1 MLKTL
6 SKKFLLLSLFSL
18 SLLTGCSST
27 SSSISS
33 NSQATN
39 NSLSSTSMYVN
50 PTSTSSIDTSSLPT
64 PNEVDYESIKTSI
77 KNQINSLSLDEYKS
91 NTSYDETNI
100 TTLIDGDAIS
110 SSGDYLLT
118 GDYNVGLSITAAKDS
133 VIHLYF
139 NNASING
146 NNTSGIIKSDKKI
159 TLIITLI
166 NGTTNTITSTGE
178 GNNILQVKGDLII
191 NGNGSLNISTSSLDA
206 SGIKVSSSLYIFDST
221 INIIASKHGIASE
234 NFYMEGANLTINN
247 LDDSKDGI
255 HTECDYDNKKGTTY
269 DFDYEKGYVIIKDSS
284 YTCNVKGDGIQSDTF
299 IDIDNSNI
307 NITTQGSF
315 VKYSTENIQTYGLE
329 NDDFKY
335 QYSNNT
341 YKRVGSDE
349 IRNVSSYYALVQ
361 SSKGLKV
368 GTIEYDTN
376 GDDEDDNQITSTN
389 YGLILDSS
397 NIIINSTDDAI
408 HTNNGNS
415 YMLDSSITIDT
426 LDDGITAD
434 NVNYI
439 DGGSITINSSYEGL
453 EGSYIKIVDG
463 IITINSSDDG
473 INAASDDSS
482 IIPYILIEDGT
493 INVYNE
499 GDGIDS
505 NGYTYINGGNICVH
519 GPNNSGD
526 SPLDADKGTYINNG
540 NVLCYTTSS
549 MYENPSSSSVQYSIS
564 TSLGSTYSSNS
575 LIEIK
580 DSSSNT
586 LVSVT
591 TVKSASRIVA
601 SLQAFSLNQKYSIYV
616 NNKKVKDITI
626 TSKVTSDG
634 GNSRPGPGGR

>member
-591 TVKSASRIVA
+591 TVKSTSRIVA